1 MKSAQSSPILLFDG
15 VCHLC
20 AGSVQWVLKRDR
32 AGLFRFASLQSEVG
46 QQFLR
51 RLGVPEKMDSVVLVV
66 GARAYMRSDAALE
79 VVRRLGFPWSLL
91 AIFKVVPRPLRDV
104 VYDWIA
110 RHRYR
115 WFGRSETCWMPRAEW
130 RERFLE

>member
-1 MKSAQSSPILLFDG
+1 MLFDG

>member
-1 MKSAQSSPILLFDG
+1 MKSAQSSLILLFDG

-46 QQFLR
+46 QQLLKD
-51 RLGVPEKMDSVVLVV
+51 LGIPETMDTVVVVV
-66 GARAYMRSDAALE
+66 GDRAYVRSDAALE

-91 AIFKVVPRPLRDV
+91 AVFRVVPRSIRDV

-110 RHRYR
+110 HHRYR

>member
-1 MKSAQSSPILLFDG
+1 
-15 VCHLC
+15 
-20 AGSVQWVLKRDR
+20 
-32 AGLFRFASLQSEVG
+32 
-46 QQFLR
+46 
-51 RLGVPEKMDSVVLVV
+51 MDSVVLVV
-66 GARAYMRSDAALE
+66 GDRAYVRSDAALE

-91 AIFKVVPRPLRDV
+91 AVFKVVPRPIRDV

-130 RERFLE
+130 KERFLE